1 MGDKGGRF
9 FWVSLGKV
17 ESNNST
23 GPWSLGLCRALV
35 RLACTMN
42 TQNIV
47 HGTSQTLVTTEP
59 FCRDHLQQDILVM
72 GVHLDFMLIK

>member
-9 FWVSLGKV
+9 FCISLGKV
-17 ESNNST
+17 ESNIQPVL
-23 GPWSLGLCRALV
+23 GLGLCGALV

-72 GVHLDFMLIK
+72 DVHLGFMLIK